1 MRALR
6 KVGRE
11 AGAELVEIPIPAP
24 RDDEVLVQ
32 VHGASIC
39 GTDLHMLEWNEWAD
53 KRIEHVPLTFGGR

>member
-6 KVGRE
+6 KTVRGP
-11 AGAELVEIPIPAP
+11 GAELVEIAIPMP
-24 RDDEVLVQ
+24 GDDEVLVR

-53 KRIEHVPLTFGGR
+53 GRIGRCR